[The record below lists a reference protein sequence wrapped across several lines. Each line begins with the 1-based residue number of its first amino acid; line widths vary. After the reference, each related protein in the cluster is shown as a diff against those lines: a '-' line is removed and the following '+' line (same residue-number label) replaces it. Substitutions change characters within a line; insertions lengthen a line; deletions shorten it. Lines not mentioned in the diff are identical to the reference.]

1 MNDPIV
7 HFEIVGSDESL
18 LKDFYQNLFGW
29 AFRPMGPGYTL
40 IETPDE
46 SPNGAIREAEHAE
59 LTVGVGVDDLDATLA
74 AAVKSGGT
82 VVMPATDN
90 GYVNK
95 GQIADPAGNVI
106 TLIENTKPE

>member
-1 MNDPIV
+1 MSDPIV
-7 HFEIVGSDESL
+7 HFEIAGSDESK
-18 LKDFYQNLFGW
+18 LKDFYRDLFGW
-29 AFRPMGPGYTL
+29 VLQPMGPGYTL
-40 IETPDE
+40 IETPDV
-46 SPNGAIREAEHAE
+46 SPNGAIREAEQAE
-59 LTVGVGVDDLDATLA
+59 LTVGVGVVDLDASLA
-74 AAVKSGGT
+74 AAAKAGGT